1 MPANKNI
8 DSFNQQLTGGVL
20 YLGDEDG
27 GLAMAHA
34 GCCAVIELVSRASLY
49 GSYII
54 EKNGINSK
62 QPANNEE
69 SHLFPDGFRSI
80 RYGTIF
86 I

>member
-1 MPANKNI
+1 MLLPSPILQA
-8 DSFNQQLTGGVL
+8 
-20 YLGDEDG
+20 
-27 GLAMAHA
+27 LAPCIHA

-69 SHLFPDGFRSI
+69 SHLYPDGFRSI